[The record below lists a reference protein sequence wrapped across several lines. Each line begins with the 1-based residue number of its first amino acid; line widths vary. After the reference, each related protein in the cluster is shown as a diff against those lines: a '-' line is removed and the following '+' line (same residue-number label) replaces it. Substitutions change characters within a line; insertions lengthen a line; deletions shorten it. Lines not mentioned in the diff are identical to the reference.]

1 MLNDKYF
8 SIDFTGKCGEY
19 ATTAFHYTSILFGPI
34 LTCVSASLICLVPLP
49 NVMEHP
55 EYWFEEMFLRFLA
68 ETPLL
73 MSLFL
78 VHSIYW
84 SGFWFNKKLV
94 IFAFVIGKGSCTCLI
109 YWIVYHVIWTYAL
122 GFPPPVPFGIYAP
135 GSLAILTV
143 IIGFWFGVPK
153 VLRRQQSFKKRYLW
167 FCILL
172 VTVISISFCYSIFA
186 SVFASI
192 DEDYQW
198 ILALLSPLALY
209 ISNKIA
215 YNIAK
220 MSVKVEERDN
230 SSLKLICQHYMTTR
244 HTVFLAIIFGGVA
257 TPASSYCILATD
269 YAKVLFMGLR
279 IIYNFKKGNTQNIKG
294 IISS

>member
-94 IFAFVIGKGSCTCLI
+94 IFASVIGMGSCTCLI
-109 YWIVYHVIWTYAL
+109 YWITCHLVWSYVL

-135 GSLAILTV
+135 GSLAILTI
-143 IIGFWFGVPK
+143 IIGFWFGLPK
-153 VLRRQQSFKKRYLW
+153 ELRRQQSFKIRYLW

-198 ILALLSPLALY
+198 ILALFSPLALY

-215 YNIAK
+215 YHIAK
-220 MSVKVEERDN
+220 MSVKEEARDN
-230 SSLKLICQHYMTTR
+230 ELNHLHVKISLTFSIRFQ
-244 HTVFLAIIFGGVA
+244 
-257 TPASSYCILATD
+257 
-269 YAKVLFMGLR
+269 
-279 IIYNFKKGNTQNIKG
+279 
-294 IISS
+294 